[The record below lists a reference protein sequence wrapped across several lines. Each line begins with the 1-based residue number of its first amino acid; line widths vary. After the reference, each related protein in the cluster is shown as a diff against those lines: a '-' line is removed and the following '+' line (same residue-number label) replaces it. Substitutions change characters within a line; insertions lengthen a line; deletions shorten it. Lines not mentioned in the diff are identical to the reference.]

1 MWEWIIRIMKKIR
14 FWILHSTK
22 IINGTLTGRI
32 DNVRAGK
39 VYGFNSFPFLCHLCN
54 NLRNGVC
61 CIVYGRVCG
70 GNDHFIIYC
79 IFFFQPETGSISG
92 NVGSILW
99 TPICIYTYIL
109 FQNERHVDMNIC
121 ICTIYISVWTA
132 KNLIFTALVDFYI
145 FVIFFSHFLIHKTR
159 ETKSTRVN
167 HIILASLHSNGKP
180 NDTEEK
186 ISHSFLRMMPVHTNS
201 NVIVIFK
208 IFPRQIWRTCIVRWC
223 KRIYTGSK
231 IIKMYTNSVFVSS
244 EIWKNAWSKIN
255 CWYENVHI
263 EKKCTKTELKSLTAT
278 TICTIQCTATF
289 LFTLLL
295 AKTMFELF
303 ISDMIKQ
310 RWKDRM
316 TFMNAMRLLMSS
328 PSLIQTFI
336 ILLDKIK
343 MHWQC
348 SSIYCNTLKLRYV
361 CGASQPMQREKRVI
375 FYLKFL

>member
-145 FVIFFSHFLIHKTR
+145 FVFFSLI
-159 ETKSTRVN
+159 
-167 HIILASLHSNGKP
+167 
-180 NDTEEK
+180 
-186 ISHSFLRMMPVHTNS
+186 
-201 NVIVIFK
+201 
-208 IFPRQIWRTCIVRWC
+208 
-223 KRIYTGSK
+223 
-231 IIKMYTNSVFVSS
+231 
-244 EIWKNAWSKIN
+244 
-255 CWYENVHI
+255 
-263 EKKCTKTELKSLTAT
+263 
-278 TICTIQCTATF
+278 F
-289 LFTLLL
+289 LFT
-295 AKTMFELF
+295 K
-303 ISDMIKQ
+303 
-310 RWKDRM
+310 
-316 TFMNAMRLLMSS
+316 
-328 PSLIQTFI
+328 
-336 ILLDKIK
+336 
-343 MHWQC
+343 
-348 SSIYCNTLKLRYV
+348 
-361 CGASQPMQREKRVI
+361 REKQNPRAWITSFSHRSIRMGNQMILKKKYHTLSFAWRLSTQTRMWLLFLRFFRGKFDGFASCADVNVFI
-375 FYLKFL
+375 PDPKSSKCIPILFLFRLKFGKMLGRK